1 MSKTIDKTPSTE
13 NANVTIKSMKSSSDV
28 VNFYRFIHENN
39 LRGEAHKLMSMVLK
53 TIAPTKK
60 RGRKSK
66 KKLQ

>member
-1 MSKTIDKTPSTE
+1 MTKAIDKTPSTE
-13 NANVTIKSMKSSSDV
+13 PVNVTIKSMKSSSDV

-39 LRGEAHKLMSMVLK
+39 LRGEAHKLMDTILK

>member
-1 MSKTIDKTPSTE
+1 MAKTIDKTTSTE
-13 NANVTIKSMKSSSDV
+13 NVNVTVKSMKSSSDV

-39 LRGEAHKLMSMVLK
+39 LRAEAHKLMDVIHK
-53 TIAPTKK
+53 TIAPPKK

>member
-1 MSKTIDKTPSTE
+1 MTKAIDKTEVKE
-13 NANVTIKSMKSSSDV
+13 NVNVTIKSMKASSDV

-39 LRGEAHKLMSMVLK
+39 LRGEAHKLMEMILK
-53 TIAPTKK
+53 TISPAKK